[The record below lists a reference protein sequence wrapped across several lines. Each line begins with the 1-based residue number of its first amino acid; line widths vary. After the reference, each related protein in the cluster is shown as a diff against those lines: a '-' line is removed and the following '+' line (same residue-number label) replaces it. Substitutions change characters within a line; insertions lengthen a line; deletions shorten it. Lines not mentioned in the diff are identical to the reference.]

1 MNPLTKK
8 KVSKNWADEPDATK
22 VAQLT
27 DMGIDDS
34 RARRALVATGG
45 DISRAID
52 WVFSHPDNMDES
64 PTEQQTSEG
73 SGALPPPGF
82 DTAPATYQLQS
93 IICHKGASVHAGHY
107 VAFVRKALPGK
118 SGLSWVMFNDEKV
131 VEVEDVQEMKKFAY
145 LYFFS
150 RL

>member
-1 MNPLTKK
+1 MGFPQVRCEKALYSTGNADLEAAMNWLLSHLEDPDIDEPINNK

-34 RARRALVATGG
+34 RARQALVATGG

-64 PTEQQTSEG
+64 PTEQQASEG
-73 SGALPPPGF
+73 SGALPTPGF
-82 DTAPATYQLQS
+82 DTTPATYQLQS
-93 IICHKGASVHAGHY
+93 IICHKGASVHAG
-107 VAFVRKALPGK
+107 
-118 SGLSWVMFNDEKV
+118 
-131 VEVEDVQEMKKFAY
+131 
-145 LYFFS
+145 
-150 RL
+150 